1 MRWGY
6 KCSNE
11 QRPGLSSSQGEGCRK
26 WKTMLGQTKQVI
38 KWRAQVRSVR
48 AVFIWMV
55 GKVSPWIETWST
67 WESKPLRK
75 LPGDEKFW
83 LRAHCKFLT
92 HSGYWLFPRIFL
104 AFYGCLCCLTEK
116 AMATLSST
124 LAWRIPWTEEPGRLQ
139 SMGSRRVRHDRVTS
153 LSPFTF
159 MDWRRKWQPTPAFL
173 LGESQGRRSLV
184 GCHLW
189 GCTELD
195 TSEATYQQYFLWAS
209 LVVQCKKKK
218 KFYRQ
223 CRCRFHSCV
232 RKIP

>member
-124 LAWRIPWTEEPGRLQ
+124 LAWRIPWTEEPVYAAV
-139 SMGSRRVRHDRVTS
+139 RRVTKS
-153 LSPFTF
+153 WTQLSDFTF
-159 MDWRRKWQPTPAFL
+159 TFHFHALEKEMAAHSSFL
-173 LGESQGRRSLV
+173 PGESQGRGSHRV
-184 GCHLW
+184 GHYWSDLAAAAAAGAQLICAEWMNLK
-189 GCTELD
+189 
-195 TSEATYQQYFLWAS
+195 S
-209 LVVQCKKKK
+209 
-218 KFYRQ
+218 
-223 CRCRFHSCV
+223 
-232 RKIP
+232 